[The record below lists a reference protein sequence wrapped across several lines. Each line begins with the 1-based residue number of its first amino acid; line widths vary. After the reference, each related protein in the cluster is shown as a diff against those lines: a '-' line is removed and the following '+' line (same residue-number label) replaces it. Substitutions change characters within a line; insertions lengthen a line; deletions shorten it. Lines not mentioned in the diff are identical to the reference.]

1 MGFKFEKKGENE
13 MQSYYIPRNYKGEG
27 RILYIFSTKAI
38 IYTAVGAG
46 IGLIFYFMLNL
57 IGLTTIGIIITAL
70 FGGIGFAIAT
80 FKVPEM
86 KNFEITKKT
95 GGENIDE
102 VIKRWFLFKKKKNRV
117 YVYKELRSGVINE
130 KKEDTKDE

>member
-1 MGFKFEKKGENE
+1 

-38 IYTAVGAG
+38 IYTAIG
-46 IGLIFYFMLNL
+46 IALGLIFYFIFNL
-57 IGLTTIGIIITAL
+57 IGLTTIGIIIAVIL
-70 FGGIGFAIAT
+70 GGIGFAIAT
-80 FKVPEM
+80 FKVPEL

-95 GGENIDE
+95 GEENIDK

-117 YVYKELRSGVINE
+117 YVYKERNDEYLKDN
-130 KKEDTKDE
+130 KEVTEDE

>member
-1 MGFKFEKKGENE
+1 MGFKIEKKGENE

-86 KNFEITKKT
+86 KNFEITKKN